1 MGAPWK
7 TGPMATL
14 ASTVFHGSSASAWN
28 MKLVPPVIPVTGW
41 PPTRTWPA
49 LGRSS
54 PATMVS
60 VVDLPQPVG
69 PTTAQ
74 NCPGRTTR
82 STSRRAVK
90 AVPAG
95 VRKRLL
101 TPASSIPASWIRRS
115 RAPGPGGPPAAAAG
129 PAPADLPLATLVK

>member
-1 MGAPWK
+1 
-7 TGPMATL
+7 
-14 ASTVFHGSSASAWN
+14 
-28 MKLVPPVIPVTGW
+28 
-41 PPTRTWPA
+41 
-49 LGRSS
+49 
-54 PATMVS
+54 MVS

-74 NCPGRTTR
+74 NCPGATTR

-101 TPASSIPASWIRRS
+101 TPASSIPASWIRRCC
-115 RAPGPGGPPAAAAG
+115 APGSGGPPAAAA
-129 PAPADLPLATLVK
+129 APADLPLATLVK